1 MSTSLAPAQIKPARP
16 CRVPA
21 YDCCDEEDAAN

>member
-16 CRVPA
+16 CRAA
-21 YDCCDEEDAAN
+21 YDCCDGEDAAN